1 MLENK
6 LRVLDLFS
14 GIQVGGFSLGLEAA
28 GFETVAFCE
37 YDKAAQ
43 KVLKLRWPNVPIFD
57 DIRGLDE
64 SVLGNSE
71 LKRGQGGEIYP
82 ENNIETFQAGSPD
95 TSKPAGYESGNA
107 PIKKIQFADV
117 ITGGY
122 PCQPFSAAG
131 KRRGAEDDRHL
142 WPEMYRIIKIVRPR
156 WVIAENVAGHVSM
169 GLDSV
174 LSDMEAENYT
184 CWPFIIPACAVDA
197 KHRRDRVW
205 IVAKSGDKRRY
216 DGGDNRKERHI
227 LSDINGDAAQSESE
241 RQGRFGWSG
250 ETGPAITDT
259 SSLRQQGQREPI
271 QRRGNP
277 QGGERQTDN
286 VKSVSESRIR
296 TAESRL
302 GGKFNGLSAWLD
314 ELGLPKVS
322 SGVPKRADR
331 LKQLGNAVV
340 PQIPYIIG
348 RAIMEAES

>member
-1 MLENK
+1 V
-6 LRVLDLFS
+6 RVLDLFA
-14 GIQVGGFSLGLEAA
+14 GIGGFSLGLEAA

-64 SVLGNSE
+64 SVLGNAE
-71 LKRGQGGEIYP
+71 FKRGQGGEIYH
-82 ENNIETFQAGSPD
+82 ENNIETFQGGSPD
-95 TSKPAGYESGNA
+95 TSKPAGYGSGNA

-142 WPEMYRIIKIVRPR
+142 WPEMYRIIKIVRPQ

-205 IVAKSGDKRRY
+205 IICHSKHDGSLASRNQQELPRVKNWAQTEIEQFAGPGEQQTMGNSDGTQCERGRLSGRIHQ
-216 DGGDNRKERHI
+216 EHA
-227 LSDINGDAAQSESE
+227 DAGIGS
-241 RQGRFGWSG
+241 W
-250 ETGPAITDT
+250 
-259 SSLRQQGQREPI
+259 RE
-271 QRRGNP
+271 
-277 QGGERQTDN
+277 
-286 VKSVSESRIR
+286 
-296 TAESRL
+296 AESRL
-302 GGKFNGLSAWLD
+302 GRELNGISAWLD